1 MSGESLRAIEGL
13 TLPELRAA
21 WHSRWGEPPKFRSR
35 DLMARAFAYQLQ
47 AGRGEDL
54 LAVRRRQLNELAD
67 RFQADRRY
75 TPIPAQ
81 TLKPGSALIREWSGL
96 RHEVAVTET
105 GFEYAGETFRSLS
118 KIAERITGTH
128 WNGQVFFGLK
138 ARKGAAA

>member
-1 MSGESLRAIEGL
+1 MSGDEFKTIERL

-21 WHSRWGEPPKFRSR
+21 WQSRWGEPPQFRSR
-35 DLMARAFAYQLQ
+35 DLIARAFAYKVQ
-47 AGRGEDL
+47 ANRGEDL

-81 TLKPGSALIREWSGL
+81 SLKPGSALIREWNGV
-96 RHEVAVTET
+96 RHEVAVTEA

-118 KIAERITGTH
+118 KVAERITGTH

-138 ARKGAAA
+138 ARKGVAA

>member
-1 MSGESLRAIEGL
+1 
-13 TLPELRAA
+13 
-21 WHSRWGEPPKFRSR
+21 
-35 DLMARAFAYQLQ
+35 MARAFAYQLQ

-54 LAVRRRQLNELAD
+54 LAVRCRQLNELAD

-81 TLKPGSALIREWSGL
+81 ALKPGSALIREWSGV
-96 RHEVAVTET
+96 RHEVAVTEA
-105 GFEYAGETFRSLS
+105 GFEYAGATFRSLS
-118 KIAERITGTH
+118 KVAERITGTH